1 MVRERARVTAKAM
14 GKADVDEV
22 VVIVILTAVLQRNYA
37 LGQQKIDLDMQVSLE
52 DFALQ

>member
-1 MVRERARVTAKAM
+1 MLKTQRGEEKVM
-14 GKADVDEV
+14 GKVDVDEV
-22 VVIVILTAVLQRNYA
+22 VVIVILTAVLQRHYA